1 MSITDFMHASY
12 ALLAEEHQRID
23 PLVDFVRV
31 AQQINPP
38 EEGAAV
44 VQTDVAARNEES
56 LQMLSSMMKG
66 VQKR

>member
-1 MSITDFMHASY
+1 MSIPDFINASY
-12 ALLAEEHQRID
+12 ALLAEEHQRVD
-23 PLVDFVRV
+23 PLADLMKV
-31 AQQINPP
+31 AHTINPP

-56 LQMLSSMMKG
+56 LAMLSGMMRG